1 MARELFNRHGYELP
15 IVVWWN
21 VAHRAGGYGGD
32 NNFPVTQHAT
42 GSALVSGFSPA
53 IVRSVLASKQVTP
66 WDVMMETINNP
77 RYQAVEQ
84 ALTS

>member
-1 MARELFNRHGYELP
+1 
-15 IVVWWN
+15 
-21 VAHRAGGYGGD
+21 
-32 NNFPVTQHAT
+32 
-42 GSALVSGFSPA
+42 VSGFSPA

>member
-1 MARELFNRHGYELP
+1 
-15 IVVWWN
+15 
-21 VAHRAGGYGGD
+21 
-32 NNFPVTQHAT
+32 
-42 GSALVSGFSPA
+42 
-53 IVRSVLASKQVTP
+53 VLASKQVTP